1 MRFIGVDFGWQS
13 QPAGL
18 AVVDW
23 EDSALH
29 LRELDRIAEPA
40 LAADWIAA
48 RTAGR
53 PAGVAVDAPLVIPN
67 ATGMREADRLTH
79 VLYGKR
85 HAGCYPANLG
95 RPFAARV
102 LGFSRALAELGFPHG
117 DAVAPGEPARFQI
130 EVYPHAAAL
139 ELFRLERILR
149 YKKGRV
155 AARKSE
161 LERFRGLLLT
171 ELPRC
176 DPPLRLAFLP
186 PIPDTGARL
195 KEVEDQLDALLCAYA
210 AAHWWRWGRAR
221 NRLLGSRA
229 EGYIVVPNPP

>member
-1 MRFIGVDFGWQS
+1 
-13 QPAGL
+13 
-18 AVVDW
+18 VVDW

-29 LRELDRIAEPA
+29 LREMDRIAEPA
-40 LAADWIAA
+40 RTAAWIAA

-53 PAGVAVDAPLVIPN
+53 PAGIAVDAPLVIPN

-102 LGFSRALAELGFPHG
+102 LAFSRALADLGFSHG
-117 DAVAPGEPARFQI
+117 DSLAPGEPARFQI
-130 EVYPHAAAL
+130 EVYPHAAAI
-139 ELFRLERILR
+139 ELFRLDRILR

-161 LERFRGLLLT
+161 LARFRSFLLT

-176 DPPLRLAFLP
+176 DPPLRLASLP
-186 PIPDTGARL
+186 PIPDTGPRL
-195 KEVEDQLDALLCAYA
+195 KGLEDQLDALLCAYA

-221 NRLLGSRA
+221 NRVLGSRA
-229 EGYIVVPNPP
+229 EGYIVTPAVP

>member
-29 LRELDRIAEPA
+29 VRELDRVAEPA
-40 LAADWIAA
+40 QAADWIAA

-102 LGFSRALAELGFPHG
+102 LAFSRALADLGFAHG
-117 DAVAPGEPARFQI
+117 VALAPGAPARFQI
-130 EVYPHAAAL
+130 EVYPHAAAI
-139 ELFRLERILR
+139 ELFRLDRILR

-155 AARKSE
+155 ADRKAE
-161 LERFRGLLLT
+161 LARFRGLLLT
-171 ELPRC
+171 ELPRN
-176 DPPLRLAFLP
+176 DPPVRLVSLP
-186 PIPDTGARL
+186 PVPETGPRL
-195 KEVEDQLDALLCAYA
+195 KELEDQLDALLCAYI
-210 AAHWWRWGRAR
+210 AAHWWCWGRTR

-229 EGYIVVPNPP
+229 EGYIVVPAPP